1 MSDAPHR
8 PISLAVGGFIAMAA
22 AMGIGRF
29 VYTPILPFMAEGIG
43 LTKPQAGLI
52 ASANFLGYLLGALAA
67 ASPFLPGGKR
77 GWFIA
82 GLAGSA
88 LSTAAMGLVSTV
100 PLFLLLRLAG
110 GIASAFVL
118 VFASAL
124 VLERLAAMDR
134 PGLSA
139 LHFAGVGAGIALSA
153 LLIGG
158 LDAAGLDWRAQWL
171 ASGGLTLLALLAAV
185 RLVPPDAATPAAA
198 PAPAP
203 AGVDGNDRR
212 MIRLVL
218 AYGLFGFGYVIT
230 ATFISTIARATPA
243 LQAVEPLVWLVV
255 GLAAIPSVGFWVAVG
270 RRLGNDASYALAS
283 LTQAIAVALSV
294 LVANAPALL
303 AAALLLGGTIMGL
316 TALGL
321 IQARQLARGDPRQS
335 LALMTAAFGLGKMIG
350 PSFAGYAY
358 ALTGSFRAP
367 SLAAAAALVIA
378 AALVGLPQVAAKP
391 GRHRL

>member
-1 MSDAPHR
+1 MTAAPHR
-8 PISLAVGGFIAMAA
+8 AISLAIGGFIAMAA

-82 GLAGSA
+82 ALAGSA

-100 PLFLLLRLAG
+100 PAFLLLRLAG

-124 VLERLAAMDR
+124 VLERLAAMNR

-139 LHFAGVGAGIALSA
+139 LHFAGVGTGIALSA
-153 LLIGG
+153 LMIGG

-198 PAPAP
+198 PAA
-203 AGVDGNDRR
+203 AGVDRNDRR

-255 GLAAIPSVGFWVAVG
+255 GLAAIPSVGLWVAIG

-335 LALMTAAFGLGKMIG
+335 LALMTAAFGLGQMIG

-378 AALVGLPQVAAKP
+378 AALVGLPLR
-391 GRHRL
+391 RHRL

>member
-1 MSDAPHR
+1 MHDLATAHAYSSAMSDAPHR
-8 PISLAVGGFIAMAA
+8 AISLAIGGFIAMAA

-82 GLAGSA
+82 GLAASA

-100 PLFLLLRLAG
+100 PAFLLLRLTG

-124 VLERLAAMDR
+124 VLERLAAMER

-153 LLIGG
+153 LMIGG

-171 ASGGLTLLALLAAV
+171 ASGGLTLLALLAARAPGAARRGDAGSRTRRRRSRRERPSHDPPRP
-185 RLVPPDAATPAAA
+185 RLWVLRLRLCHHRHLHLDHCTRDAGAAGGRAAGLARRRPRRHTLRRLLGRGRPAA
-198 PAPAP
+198 
-203 AGVDGNDRR
+203 
-212 MIRLVL
+212 
-218 AYGLFGFGYVIT
+218 
-230 ATFISTIARATPA
+230 
-243 LQAVEPLVWLVV
+243 
-255 GLAAIPSVGFWVAVG
+255 
-270 RRLGNDASYALAS
+270 
-283 LTQAIAVALSV
+283 
-294 LVANAPALL
+294 
-303 AAALLLGGTIMGL
+303 
-316 TALGL
+316 
-321 IQARQLARGDPRQS
+321 RQ
-335 LALMTAAFGLGKMIG
+335 
-350 PSFAGYAY
+350 
-358 ALTGSFRAP
+358 
-367 SLAAAAALVIA
+367 
-378 AALVGLPQVAAKP
+378 
-391 GRHRL
+391 